1 MAEIVV
7 DYCTKM
13 EENDKVL
20 IQTTTLAVP
29 LVEAIY
35 KESLKKG
42 AHPEMSL
49 YTDNMFALFYA
60 YAKDHQL
67 QYTSPFMKYYMEN
80 LDVIISILAD
90 YNLKHLTSVS
100 PERIATRSKAQKVI
114 NNTMM
119 RRAHEGTLEWTLT
132 VYPTHALAQEAG
144 MSLLEYEE
152 FVYHACFVDTTDPIA
167 EWNKLSKT
175 QEKIVQYLNG
185 KSTLH
190 IVGEDT
196 DLTVK
201 MQGRK
206 WMNSDGRRNFPSGE
220 VYTGPVEDS
229 AEGTIRFTYPGI
241 YMGREV
247 EDITLTFEKGEVVKA
262 HAKKGD
268 ELLQEMLG
276 TDEGARRLGEA
287 AIGTNY
293 GITKF
298 TKNMLFDEKIG
309 GTIHLALGRS
319 ILETGGINESAIHW
333 DLLKDMKIDS
343 RIYADDELFYENGK
357 FLI

>member
-1 MAEIVV
+1 MAKVVV

-49 YTDNMFALFYA
+49 YTDNMFALFYT

-67 QYTSPFMKYYMEN
+67 TYTSPFMKYYVEN
-80 LDVIISILAD
+80 LDIIISILAD
-90 YNLKHLTSVS
+90 YNLKHLTNVK
-100 PERIATRSKAQKVI
+100 PEKIATRSKAQEVI
-114 NNTMM
+114 NATIMK
-119 RRAHEGTLEWTLT
+119 RAHEGTIEWTLT

-152 FVYHACFVDTTDPIA
+152 FVYHACFVDTADPIA
-167 EWNKLSKT
+167 EWKKLSET
-175 QEKIVQYLNG
+175 QEKIVQHLNG

-196 DLTVK
+196 DLT
-201 MQGRK
+201 MDITGRK
-206 WMNSDGRRNFPSGE
+206 WMNSDGHRNFPSGE

-241 YMGREV
+241 YMGKEV
-247 EDITLTFEKGEVVKA
+247 EDITLTFEKGKVVKA

-268 ELLQEMLG
+268 ELLQEMLAI
-276 TDEGARRLGEA
+276 DEGARRIGEA

-293 GITKF
+293 GICKF

-319 ILETGGINESAIHW
+319 ILDTGGINNSAIHW
-333 DLLKDMKIDS
+333 DLLKDMKDGGL
-343 RIYADDELFYENGK
+343 IYADGELFYKNGK